1 MKSLFE
7 YIQESFDDTIKSVSN
22 FLSSFTFEPSN
33 INGWRFKNDSY
44 KTSKK
49 PKNEFK
55 ISIKNA
61 HNFTSG
67 NSDRYGFYIYNVYIF
82 IKPFEFEGKTY
93 LSVVFR
99 KADEGDWSC
108 GEDFCVLNS
117 VEGLDPFIRW
127 CFKPHRYT
135 SKSDIGPDGELKIWY
150 EKMPKSYTPEIKP
163 YVCDKKFVEKMGD
176 AVKINCTE

>member
-1 MKSLFE
+1 MKSLVE
-7 YIQESFDDTIKSVSN
+7 YIKEAMGDNLKSMVS
-22 FLSSFTFEPSN
+22 FLSGFEFDPSS
-33 INGWRFKNDSY
+33 IKGWEFNKAPY

-49 PKNEFK
+49 SKNEFK
-55 ISIKNA
+55 ISIKGA

-67 NSDRYGFYIYNVYIF
+67 NSDRYGFYIYNVYVF
-82 IKPFEFEGKTY
+82 IKPFEFEGETY

-117 VEGLDPFIRW
+117 TEGLDPFIRW

-135 SKSDIGPDGELKIWY
+135 SKSDIGPDGELRVWY

-163 YVCDKKFVEKMGD
+163 YVCNKKLIEKMGD
-176 AVKINCTE
+176 IIKINCTK